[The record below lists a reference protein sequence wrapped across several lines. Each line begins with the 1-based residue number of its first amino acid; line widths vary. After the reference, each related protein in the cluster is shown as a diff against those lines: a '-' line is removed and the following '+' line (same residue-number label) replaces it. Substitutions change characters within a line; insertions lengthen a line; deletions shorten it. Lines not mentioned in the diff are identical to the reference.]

1 MMAISRNPTQNER
14 ARPKI
19 CLKKWNL
26 SQLKGYSFLESLD
39 VALGKNI
46 TKNIWCTV
54 FGIAK
59 LQTSI
64 IQAWFYSCF
73 DLFWLSVWNF
83 HLFVRMRTKLPRVPL
98 QCWKPRD
105 LHSSHFHI
113 CIFLLFLI
121 STFHPPLFYFYSP
134 LFLLSTLTISFNS
147 TPPFKSIII
156 YIFTFPT
163 TLPLFF
169 FCSETN
175 G

>member
-1 MMAISRNPTQNER
+1 MARSRNPTQNVR
-14 ARPKI
+14 ARPKNMSRKVKLVSI
-19 CLKKWNL
+19 KGIFVSRIIRCSIVQKYNKKHL
-26 SQLKGYSFLESLD
+26 
-39 VALGKNI
+39 I
-46 TKNIWCTV
+46 TV

-113 CIFLLFLI
+113 CIFLLSLI
-121 STFHPPLFYFYSP
+121 STFHPPLF
-134 LFLLSTLTISFNS
+134 LFLLSLISTFNS
-147 TPPFKSIII
+147 HYFFYFDPPFQIH
-156 YIFTFPT
+156 YH
-163 TLPLFF
+163 LFSLF
-169 FCSETN
+169 QPPSL
-175 G
+175 